1 MEKTKSYLQARLLLG
16 TAALALAASFAGCAP
31 ARASELWNP
40 YLRGVNEGL
49 AAGATPPPGVYG
61 VLDNYWTDTTVKN
74 NSGKNIPGATAN
86 ILVEVPI
93 VLWVPGI
100 KILGASYSLGI
111 AQPFDY
117 TSAPGVSGHIGSGN
131 WGTFNTVLI
140 PGQLAWTLPYDYF
153 VKTGLEL
160 YLPDASSTM
169 PDLLNGKLNNGG
181 LPSGNGYFAV
191 QQDLGLSWLS
201 DGWNISADM
210 HLAEPVTADKT
221 TGYNYMSGD
230 QFSADYTLAKTIGA
244 WTFGVGAHQMNQI
257 TVDTLNGVRLTH
269 HMEESYGAGPMVGY
283 QFGGINILASWDQ
296 NIYTKNDV
304 AGTIVNV
311 RLITKF

>member
-1 MEKTKSYLQARLLLG
+1 MTRTKSDPRLLAGVAAAAIAG
-16 TAALALAASFAGCAP
+16 TFALCAP
-31 ARASELWNP
+31 AGASELWNP

-100 KILGASYSLGI
+100 KVLGASYSLGI

-117 TSAPGVSGHIGSGN
+117 TSAPGVTGHVGSGN

-140 PGQLAWTLPYDYF
+140 PGQLAWTLPQDYF

-169 PDLLNGKLNNGG
+169 PDLRNGKLNNGG

-191 QQDLGLSWLS
+191 QEDLGLSWLS
-201 DGWNISADM
+201 NGWNLSADM

-230 QFSADYTLAKTIGA
+230 EFSADYTIAKTIGA
-244 WTFGVGAHQMNQI
+244 WTFGVGAHQMNQF
-257 TVDTLNGVRLTH
+257 TADTLNGARLTN

-283 QFGGINILASWDQ
+283 QFGGINVLASWDQ